1 MKLKRFELKILRFLQ
16 DLFPNSFWI
25 HLNQGMSFLGDGG
38 LIWFLTMIVL
48 WFIPNYRHLSKLM
61 FVTIAIQALVVNVML
76 KPVFKRTRPFY
87 NERSRLL
94 LRKEPKDSSFP
105 SAHSSSSFSMAGLM
119 IFIGVS
125 FVILSTKYH
134 TAPTFACTSSL
145 TFEKGYTKHDCKCS
159 LIHHPIPIFLS
170 PIHY

>member
-119 IFIGVS
+119 IFTG
-125 FVILSTKYH
+125 FPYW
-134 TAPTFACTSSL
+134 
-145 TFEKGYTKHDCKCS
+145 
-159 LIHHPIPIFLS
+159 PIFLAIACGIALS
-170 PIHY
+170 RLVLFAHWLSDVLIGIGIGLFIAYIMAYYF

>member
-25 HLNQGMSFLGDGG
+25 HFNQGMSFLGDGG

-94 LRKEPKDSSFP
+94 LRKEPKFI
-105 SAHSSSSFSMAGLM
+105 FS
-119 IFIGVS
+119 I
-125 FVILSTKYH
+125 
-134 TAPTFACTSSL
+134 
-145 TFEKGYTKHDCKCS
+145 CS
-159 LIHHPIPIFLS
+159 
-170 PIHY
+170 